1 MKGEH
6 ANYPSIVAR
15 LDWGLWW
22 SIVAI
27 DGVMKQQA

>member
-1 MKGEH
+1 MIGEH
-6 ANYPSIVAR
+6 ANYPAR